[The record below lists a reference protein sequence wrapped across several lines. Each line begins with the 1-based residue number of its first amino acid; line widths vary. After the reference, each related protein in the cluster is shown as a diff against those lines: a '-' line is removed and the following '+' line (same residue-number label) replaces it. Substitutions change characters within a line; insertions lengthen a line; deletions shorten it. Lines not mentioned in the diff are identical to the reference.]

1 MGRPFTAANDPVP
14 HPWAMMK
21 ATVCVDVE
29 PRVRDET
36 TRRREVVV
44 PGGPDEAIAEL
55 DQDH

>member
-1 MGRPFTAANDPVP
+1 MP

-21 ATVCVDVE
+21 AAVCVDVE

-36 TRRREVVV
+36 TWRGEVVV
-44 PGGPDEAIAEL
+44 LGGPDEAIAEL